1 MYYVLIK
8 QHNKPD
14 STFLGF
20 SVPKYI
26 ASKNNKNVIFLFQ
39 RDGKVIR
46 KWVKLED
53 IILLTDDK
61 EYFLEIYNQF
71 KKVEEEQKAL
81 VEAARTKLQ
90 ESMTN
95 FVDTMNAHIDEYE
108 EIRDSTDVP
117 CILKDLG

>member
-14 STFLGF
+14 ATFLGF
-20 SVPKYI
+20 SVPNYI
-26 ASKNNKNVIFLFQ
+26 AAKNNKNVIFLFE

-46 KWVKLED
+46 KWVKFED

-61 EYFLEIYNQF
+61 KYFLEIYTHF
-71 KKVEEEQKAL
+71 KKIEDEQKAL
-81 VEAARTKLQ
+81 VEEAKTKLQ

-95 FVDTMNAHIDEYE
+95 YVDTMNAQINEYE
-108 EIRDSTDVP
+108 EIRDSSDVP
-117 CILKDLG
+117 CLLKDLN